1 MPYTTDW
8 KPTKPENP
16 KFVCRVCGSDDVW
29 YRKWEDSECHQDLHY
44 HCRGCGRKWWFEGID
59 S

>member
-16 KFVCRVCGSDDVW
+16 AFVCRICGSDDVW
-29 YRKWEDSECHQDLHY
+29 YRKWEDWEEHLDLHY
-44 HCRGCGRKWWFEGID
+44 ECRGCKRTWWYEGPD
-59 S
+59 A